1 VRAGGITVRPSRIFA
16 IVSNSSRL
24 TALSFLFFLASV
36 AAASPRIW
44 FVNNGRASGDGSMA
58 APFNSLAA
66 ASAASA
72 EGDVL
77 YVFRGSVPY
86 RESVTLRARQ
96 VLAGEGVDL
105 TTYLNAR
112 GIAAPGSLPSI
123 AVMPAI
129 ESGDGDAVTLANGS
143 IVVGMTLQSNG
154 GRALVAKDTGGDVR
168 LDRVAAST
176 IGGTAVAVEG
186 GDAAIVFDASPV
198 QAASGTA
205 VSISGRT
212 GGSVTFRNGSKIT
225 VVSGTKPGVWLRDN
239 RGAFSFTDPL
249 QLTTSGACALCV
261 FASGQLAISSG
272 TSAITT
278 TGAPGI
284 EISATA
290 IDVYMKSVSVDV
302 GVEKVGEKAAYGIAL
317 EDAPG
322 KFRVDGG
329 VVRNAHARGISVI
342 RSSGVI
348 LQSVQLEKNAGDATA
363 TPACGSL
370 LDDKELGCSAAIYLQ
385 GADGVTLKD
394 VRIDGSGQAGIFGDR
409 VSNLTL
415 DGVTIV
421 NAGNADGEHG
431 VQIRELHGRSTIY
444 HTTIKDSAARQL
456 FVRNTEGEGMLE
468 IRQSRFDGAPPPHG
482 AQGMLVQLTGTAK
495 FSLVVDDSDLIDN
508 FSDAVHIVAEG
519 KSNIDV
525 VVSNSR
531 FDRMASAVN
540 VVVDREAQGK
550 YRITGNTIANAQAAA
565 INVSLTLL
573 PGSISNGVI
582 ADNVIGRSG
591 VAESGASC
599 GSCSGIR
606 LSAGRGGDAEATIR
620 GNTIQQVDG
629 SGIRVQTTAAASLR
643 AAVVGNTIR
652 QPHGAG
658 VLNAISIQSGTRP
671 ADTAKLCIDVADNKI
686 AGGWDPDGGGNA
698 IAVTNKGS
706 AAVSVAGFA
715 GGDAAALAGHL
726 RTRNNGAASTASGVT
741 AAVSSCF

>member
-1 VRAGGITVRPSRIFA
+1 
-16 IVSNSSRL
+16 VSNSSRL
-24 TALSFLFFLASV
+24 TALAFLLVLGSAV
-36 AAASPRIW
+36 AASPRIW
-44 FVNNGRASGDGSMA
+44 FVSNGPSNGDGSMA
-58 APFNSLAA
+58 APFNTLAA

-77 YVFRGSVPY
+77 YVFRGSGPY
-86 RESVTLRARQ
+86 RESVTLRPRQ
-96 VLAGEGVDL
+96 VLAGEGIDVAA
-105 TTYLNAR
+105 YLYAR
-112 GIAAPGSLPSI
+112 GITAPGSLPSI
-123 AVMPAI
+123 PVMPSI
-129 ESGDGDAVTLANGS
+129 ESGDGDAVTLANDS
-143 IVVGMTLQSNG
+143 IVVGMTLRSSG
-154 GRALVAKDTGGDVR
+154 GRALVAKDAGGELR

-176 IGGTAVAVEG
+176 IGGTAVAIEG
-186 GDAAIVFDASPV
+186 GDAVIVFDASPV
-198 QAASGTA
+198 EAASGTA
-205 VSISGRT
+205 VSVSRRT
-212 GGSVTFRNGSKIT
+212 GGSVAFRNGSSIT
-225 VVSGTKPGVWLRDN
+225 IASGTRPGVWLHDN
-239 RGAFSFTDPL
+239 RGAYSFADPL
-249 QLTTSGACALCV
+249 QLTTSGACALSV
-261 FASGQLAISSG
+261 SASGQLTISSG
-272 TSAITT
+272 TSAISTAR
-278 TGAPGI
+278 APAI
-284 EISATA
+284 EISGTA
-290 IDVYMKSVSVDV
+290 IDVYIKSVSVDV
-302 GVEKVGEKAAYGIAL
+302 GVEKVGEKAAHGIAL

-322 KFRVDGG
+322 MFRVDGG
-329 VVRNAHARGISVI
+329 VVRNAHARGISVV
-342 RSSGVI
+342 RSSGVT
-348 LQSVQLEKNAGDATA
+348 LQGLRLEKNADTATA

-370 LDDKELGCSAAIYLQ
+370 LDRELGCSAALYLQ

-415 DGVTIV
+415 DGVTVV

-431 VQIRELHGRSTIY
+431 LQIRELHGRSTIY
-444 HTTIKDSAARQL
+444 RTTIKDSAGRQL
-456 FVRNTEGEGMLE
+456 FVRNTEGEGTLE
-468 IRQSRFDGAPPPHG
+468 IRESRFDGAPPPHG
-482 AQGMLVQLTGTAK
+482 AQGMLVQLAGTAK
-495 FSLVVDDSDLIDN
+495 FSLVVDDSDLVEN

-519 KSNIDV
+519 KSKIDV

-540 VVVDREAQGK
+540 VVIDREAKGQ
-550 YRITGNTIANAQAAA
+550 YRITGNTITNAQAAA
-565 INVSLTLL
+565 INVSLTLVS
-573 PGSISNGVI
+573 GSNSNGVI

-591 VAESGASC
+591 VAGSGASC

-643 AAVVGNTIR
+643 AAVTGNTIR

-671 ADTAKLCIDVADNKI
+671 VDTAKLCIDVKDNRI
-686 AGGWDPDGGGNA
+686 AGTWDPDGGGNA

-726 RTRNNGAASTASGVT
+726 RARNNGAATTASGVT

>member
-1 VRAGGITVRPSRIFA
+1 MPNT
-16 IVSNSSRL
+16 SRL
-24 TALSFLFFLASV
+24 TALTFLLVVASA

-44 FVNNGRASGDGSMA
+44 FVNNGRANGDGSMA

-66 ASAASA
+66 ASAVSA

-77 YVFRGSVPY
+77 YVFRGSGVY
-86 RESVTLRARQ
+86 REPVTLRARQ
-96 VLAGEGVDL
+96 VLAGEGIDL
-105 TTYLNAR
+105 APYLEAR
-112 GIAAPGSLPSI
+112 DIAAPSSLPSVP
-123 AVMPAI
+123 VMPAI
-129 ESGDGDAVTLANGS
+129 ESGDGDAVTLADDS
-143 IVVGMTLQSNG
+143 IVVGMTLRSNA
-154 GRALVAKDTGGDVR
+154 GRALVVKDAGGEVR
-168 LDRVAAST
+168 LDRIAAST
-176 IGGTAVAVEG
+176 AGGTAVAIEG
-186 GDAAIVFDASPV
+186 GDAVVVFDASPV
-198 QAASGTA
+198 EAASGTA

-212 GGSVTFRNGSKIT
+212 GGSVAFRNGSKVT
-225 VVSGTKPGVWLRDN
+225 VPSGTKPGVWLREN
-239 RGAFSFTDPL
+239 RGAYSFADPL
-249 QLTTSGACALCV
+249 RLTTSGACALCV
-261 FASGQLAISSG
+261 SASGQLTISSG
-272 TSAITT
+272 TSAISTVR
-278 TGAPGI
+278 ASAI
-284 EISATA
+284 EISGTA

-302 GVEKVGEKAAYGIAL
+302 GVAKVGEKAAHGIAL

-322 KFRVDGG
+322 TFRVDGG
-329 VVRNAHARGISVI
+329 IVRNAHVRAISVI
-342 RSSGVI
+342 RSSGVT
-348 LQSVQLEKNAGDATA
+348 LQGVHLEKNAGAATA

-370 LDDKELGCSAAIYLQ
+370 LDEKDLGCSAAIYLQ
-385 GADGVTLKD
+385 GADGITLKD

-431 VQIRELHGRSTIY
+431 LQIRDLHGRSTIY
-444 HTTIKDSAARQL
+444 RTTIKDSAARQL
-456 FVRNTEGEGMLE
+456 FVRNTEGEGTLE

-482 AQGMLVQLTGTAK
+482 AQGMLVHLAGTAK
-495 FSLVVDDSDLIDN
+495 FSLVIDDSDLVDN

-519 KSNIDV
+519 KSNIDA

-540 VVVDREAQGK
+540 VVIDRDAKGQ
-550 YRITGNTIANAQAAA
+550 YRLTGNTIANAQAAA
-565 INVSLTLL
+565 INVSLTLVA
-573 PGSISNGVI
+573 GNRASGVI

-591 VAESGASC
+591 VAGSGASC

-606 LSAGRGGDAEATIR
+606 LTAGRGGEAEATIR

-643 AAVVGNTIR
+643 AVVTGNTIR

-671 ADTAKLCIDVADNKI
+671 VDTASLCIDVKDNMI

-715 GGDAAALAGHL
+715 GGDAGALAAHL
-726 RTRNNGAASTASGVT
+726 RARNNGAATTASGVT